1 MICAFV
7 AAAVIAAA
15 ARPHSRGP
23 VREELLDGTPLPE
36 RAPLLDH
43 PAIGVAVS
51 EDGRKIT
58 LFRKEMLDPKARFR
72 VRVTLSGFDVT
83 ITEEPGRL
91 RPDDPPAAQEY
102 AVDLS
107 HLLALE
113 RYHFRYDCGRLGRSA
128 AFTLTL
134 RPGIT
139 LTRELM

>member
-1 MICAFV
+1 M

-15 ARPHSRGP
+15 ARPHTPGP
-23 VREELLDGTPLPE
+23 VREELIEGTPLDA
-36 RAPLLDH
+36 RAPVLDY
-43 PAIGVAVS
+43 PAIGLAVS

-58 LFRKEMLDPKARFR
+58 LFRKEMLDPEALFR
-72 VRVTLSGFDVT
+72 VRVTLRGFDVS
-83 ITEEPGRL
+83 IAEEPGRL
-91 RPDDPPAAQEY
+91 RPDSPQGAQEY

-113 RYHFRYDCGRLGRSA
+113 RYHFHYECGRLGRSA

-139 LTRELM
+139 LTRPLI